1 MSTLNQTDLKIL
13 RLLRQDSRISNA
25 DLADKVG
32 LSSSSC
38 WRRVRALEDSGVL
51 HRYSIVLDEEKM
63 GLTFQAIVHV
73 HLTRHDPELVEDFLR
88 VVQRQEEIRDCYAT
102 TGQAD
107 YHLIVRC
114 RDLNAY
120 NDFLENTLFRIP
132 AVASAQTNLVLRSIK
147 TRETGS

>member
-1 MSTLNQTDLKIL
+1 MTALNPTDQKIL

-51 HRYSIVLDEEKM
+51 QRYSIVLDEEKM

-73 HLTRHDPELVEDFLR
+73 HLTRHDPELVEEFLR

-107 YHLIVRC
+107 YHLIIRC

-147 TRETGS
+147 TRETGA

>member
-1 MSTLNQTDLKIL
+1 MDTLNQTDLKIL
-13 RLLRQDSRISNA
+13 RHLRQDSRISNA
-25 DLADKVG
+25 DLADRVG

-147 TRETGS
+147 TRETGA